1 MVHAASQSTMVS
13 VVRRY
18 YAYRATLTTGFY
30 LPVSVI
36 HMEAQGLG
44 LADIGFVQGV
54 FLFGM
59 VAAELPTGYL
69 ADYLGRR
76 RTLALGNVVTA
87 TVMTGFVFA
96 SSTAAFTALFLLW
109 AVAWTLRS
117 GTSDAWLYELLAE
130 ADLDDE
136 FARLSGRAESVL
148 LVVSAGAALAAGFLY
163 TVDPAVPFAANA
175 VAAALG
181 LPILLTLP
189 RTQASG
195 DDEPTMTIR
204 RAVSLLREQFTRP
217 SIGWLVVYAALF
229 NVVFSVTRVFEQPAL
244 REVGVPVAGLGVVY
258 AGFKLV
264 SAAATGAAGA
274 VQDRIG
280 TRAVMLSL
288 VPIFGVLYASFA
300 VVPLLLVPAVFA
312 RRAVERLVR
321 PVRNEYIND
330 RLGNVGRATVLSGV
344 SMVLS
349 LASGTANVLGG
360 RVADGVGPVTFLA
373 ATGVVVSVAA
383 GLLWLLTSPV
393 RDDPTAATPSA
404 VGTAEASS
412 GATDP

>member
-1 MVHAASQSTMVS
+1 MVS
-13 VVRRY
+13 VVERY

-36 HMEAQGLG
+36 YMEASGLR

-76 RTLALGNVVTA
+76 WTLALGNAVTA
-87 TVMTGFVFA
+87 TVMAGFVVA
-96 SSTAAFTALFLLW
+96 SSTAGFTALFLLW
-109 AVAWTLRS
+109 SVAWTLRS

-130 ADLDDE
+130 RDLDDE

-148 LVVSAGAALAAGFLY
+148 LVVSAGAALSAGVLY
-163 TVDPAVPFAANA
+163 TVDPRLPFAANA
-175 VAAALG
+175 AVAALG
-181 LPILLTLP
+181 LPVLFTLP
-189 RTQASG
+189 RTQRSG
-195 DDEPTMTIR
+195 DDEPKMTIR
-204 RAVSLLREQFTRP
+204 RAVSLLREQFSRP
-217 SIGWLVVYAALF
+217 SIGWLICYAALF

-244 REVGVPVAGLGVVY
+244 RDVGVPVAGLGALY
-258 AGFKLV
+258 AGFKIV
-264 SAAATGAAGA
+264 SAVATGVAGA
-274 VQDRIG
+274 AQDRLG
-280 TRAVMLSL
+280 TRGVMLSL
-288 VPIFGVLYASFA
+288 IPIFGVLYASFA
-300 VVPLLLVPAVFA
+300 VVPLLLVPAVFV

-330 RLGNVGRATVLSGV
+330 RLSNVGRATVLSGV

-360 RVADGVGPVTFLA
+360 RVAAGVGPVTFLA
-373 ATGVVVSVAA
+373 TTGVVVSLAA
-383 GLLWLLTSPV
+383 GVLWLLTSPV
-393 RDDPTAATPSA
+393 RDDADATA
-404 VGTAEASS
+404 S
-412 GATDP
+412 GATGSAERAANVADP

>member
-1 MVHAASQSTMVS
+1 MVS

-18 YAYRATLTTGFY
+18 YAYRATLTNGFY

-36 HMEAQGLG
+36 YMETRGLG
-44 LADIGFVQGV
+44 LAEIGFVQGV

-76 RTLALGNVVTA
+76 RTLALGNAVTA
-87 TVMTGFVFA
+87 SVMTAFVFA
-96 SSTAAFTALFLLW
+96 ATVTHFTAIYLLW

-117 GTSDAWLYELLAE
+117 GTSDAWLYELLE
-130 ADLDDE
+130 REGLDGE

-148 LVVSAGAALAAGFLY
+148 LVVSAVSALVAGVLY
-163 TVDPAVPFAANA
+163 TVDPVFPFTANAA
-175 VAAALG
+175 VAAVG
-181 LPILLTLP
+181 LPILFTLP
-189 RTQASG
+189 QTQNAEN
-195 DDEPTMTIR
+195 DEPPMTLR
-204 RAVSLLREQFTRP
+204 RAASLLRGQFSRP

-244 REVGVPVAGLGVVY
+244 REIGVPVAGLGVLY

-264 SAAATGAAGA
+264 SAVATSAAGP

-280 TRAVMLSL
+280 TRGVMLSL

-300 VVPLLLVPAVFA
+300 VVPLLLIPAVFV
-312 RRAVERLVR
+312 RRAVSQLVR

-330 RLGNVGRATVLSGV
+330 RLENVGRATVLSGV

-360 RVADGVGPVTFLA
+360 PVAEEIGPVVFLA
-373 ATGVVVSVAA
+373 ATGVAVSIAA
-383 GLLWLLTSPV
+383 GVLWLLTSPI
-393 RDDPTAATPSA
+393 RDDSSQ
-404 VGTAEASS
+404 GTDN
-412 GATDP
+412 TRTIQVN

>member
-1 MVHAASQSTMVS
+1 MVS

-18 YAYRATLTTGFY
+18 YAYRTTLTTGFY
-30 LPVSVI
+30 VPVSVI
-36 HMEAQGLG
+36 YMGARGLG
-44 LADIGFVQGV
+44 LAEIGFVQGA

-76 RTLALGNVVTA
+76 RTLALGNAVTA
-87 TVMTGFVFA
+87 TVMAAFVVA
-96 SSTAAFTALFLLW
+96 SSVVHFTAIYLLW
-109 AVAWTLRS
+109 SLAWTLRS

-130 ADLDDE
+130 QDLDGE
-136 FARLSGRAESVL
+136 FTRLSGRAESVL
-148 LVVSAGAALAAGFLY
+148 LVVSACGALSAGVLY
-163 TVDPAVPFAANA
+163 TVDPALPFTANA

-181 LPILLTLP
+181 LPILFTLP
-189 RTQASG
+189 QTQQTES
-195 DDEPTMTIR
+195 DDPKMTVR

-217 SIGWLVVYAALF
+217 AIGWLVVYAALF

-244 REVGVPVAGLGVVY
+244 RDVGVPVAGLGALY

-264 SAAATGAAGA
+264 SAVATSAAGP

-280 TRAVMLSL
+280 TRGVMLSL
-288 VPIFGVLYASFA
+288 VPLFGILYASFA
-300 VVPLLLVPAVFA
+300 VVPLLLLPAVFV

-330 RLGNVGRATVLSGV
+330 RLENVGRATVLSGV

-360 RVADGVGPVTFLA
+360 RVAEGIGPVTFLA
-373 ATGVVVSVAA
+373 ATGVAVSVAA
-383 GLLWLLTSPV
+383 GLLWVRTSPI
-393 RDDPTAATPSA
+393 RDENPQSVAESPTVGDASASAGDP
-404 VGTAEASS
+404 
-412 GATDP
+412 

>member
-1 MVHAASQSTMVS
+1 MVS
-13 VVRRY
+13 VIRRY
-18 YAYRATLTTGFY
+18 YAYRATLTNGFY

-36 HMEAQGLG
+36 YMETRGLG

-76 RTLALGNVVTA
+76 RTLALGNAITA
-87 TVMTGFVFA
+87 SVMAAFVFA
-96 SSTAAFTALFLLW
+96 STVTHFTVIYLLW

-117 GTSDAWLYELLAE
+117 GTSDAWLYELLE
-130 ADLDDE
+130 REGLDGE

-148 LVVSAGAALAAGFLY
+148 LVVSAVSALVAGVLY
-163 TVDPAVPFAANA
+163 TVDPVVPFTANAA
-175 VAAALG
+175 VAAVG
-181 LPILLTLP
+181 LPILFTLP
-189 RTQASG
+189 QTQNAKS
-195 DDEPTMTIR
+195 DEPPMTLR

-244 REVGVPVAGLGVVY
+244 REVGVPVAGLGALY

-264 SAAATGAAGA
+264 SAVATSATGPI
-274 VQDRIG
+274 QDRIG
-280 TRAVMLSL
+280 TRGVMLSL

-300 VVPLLLVPAVFA
+300 VVPLVLIPAVFV
-312 RRAVERLVR
+312 RRAVSQLVR

-330 RLGNVGRATVLSGV
+330 RLENVGRATVLSGV

-360 RVADGVGPVTFLA
+360 PVAEDIGPVMFLA
-373 ATGVVVSVAA
+373 ATGVAVSIAA
-383 GLLWLLTSPV
+383 GVLWLLTSPI
-393 RDDPTAATPSA
+393 RDDSSQGTENART
-404 VGTAEASS
+404 VGDAPANAGDS
-412 GATDP
+412 